1 MKENK
6 NPKPSDQLLDDSKN
20 NPQRKQSHNDLMSNK
35 PGFSQ
40 PGFKS
45 KIEHNR
51 FTNAKSSRIK
61 GIFV

>member
-1 MKENK
+1 MKEDK
-6 NPKPSDQLLDDSKN
+6 NPKPSDELLDDSKN

-35 PGFSQ
+35 PGFSHT
-40 PGFKS
+40 GFKS

-61 GIFV
+61 GIFI